1 MWYEFDNVPMILRNS
16 DILYENG
23 QINNLIFNMCS
34 NYNFNHIDTI
44 KILTKSCGNI
54 IKSYEDRLILY
65 SATKKK
71 GYAMMYD
78 SVCYLNDNKAPNIR
92 NYDIVL
98 QDLSKIDF
106 DTLFNWLDNDNNINI
121 LDNVLRDLERE
132 NSTHREKNL
141 EWLDSVF
148 TLLNAKS
155 NYIKNKRNTER
166 QIRINT
172 INHQIEDLVN
182 ERACLEDE
190 ME

>member
-34 NYNFNHIDTI
+34 NYNFNHINTI

-121 LDNVLRDLERE
+121 LDNVLRDLECE

-155 NYIKNKRNTER
+155 NYIKNTRNTER

>member
-54 IKSYEDRLILY
+54 IKSYENRLILY

-78 SVCYLNDNKAPNIR
+78 NVCYLNDNKVPNIR

-121 LDNVLRDLERE
+121 LDNVLRDLECE